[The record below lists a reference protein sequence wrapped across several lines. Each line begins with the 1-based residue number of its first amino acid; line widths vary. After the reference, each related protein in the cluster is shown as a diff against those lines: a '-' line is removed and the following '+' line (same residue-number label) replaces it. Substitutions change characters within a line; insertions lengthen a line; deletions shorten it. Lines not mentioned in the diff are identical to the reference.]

1 MSEQRVPGR
10 RPVLL
15 VHNCSETF
23 TQTQQTE
30 QSVGDVK
37 DKTSVLAL
45 LFHCGKHSY
54 FFLTLEI
61 QVLSLSV
68 PLPLSIF

>member
-1 MSEQRVPGR
+1 MRVSSVPDW
-10 RPVLL
+10 RPVLLKKFML

-30 QSVGDVK
+30 VSVGDAK
-37 DKTSVLAL
+37 DKNTVLTL

-54 FFLTLEI
+54 RLLNLEI
-61 QVLSLSV
+61 
-68 PLPLSIF
+68 